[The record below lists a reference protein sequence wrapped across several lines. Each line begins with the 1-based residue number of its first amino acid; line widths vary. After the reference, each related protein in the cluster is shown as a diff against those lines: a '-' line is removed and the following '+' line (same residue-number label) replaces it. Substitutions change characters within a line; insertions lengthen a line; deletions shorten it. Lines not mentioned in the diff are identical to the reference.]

1 MPLHAT
7 FMVTGEV
14 ATASGR
20 ADGDEMD
27 VDAPSTA
34 IGSTSLSCVIVDE
47 SNLEDV
53 KASFSSLRSCH
64 IYSLSLSAQTVSG
77 NNKTNVSVRDLDS
90 TSKFDELR
98 KLGKVLGS
106 SVTGPRKAVK
116 RIDEKPLQP
125 TPSSSKLIGKDTPKP
140 VVPEP
145 VQKVSPL
152 AKEKPKATG
161 KLDWSNAKV
170 KGASSS
176 KPSPTPAKE
185 EAKKPAEKATKS
197 FFKKETIAKE
207 RISSLPDL
215 KGKYK
220 ESGTKDVKKEPSPVP
235 VKGPSAR
242 VKKGAIVSDDDEDD
256 DVKPRKN
263 RLRKRLSSVELEA
276 SDSEADKSLRAMMDI
291 DDSEVIRVSKSNAT
305 AIPKSEDPPE
315 SDSATQD
322 TEEPSQLVDTPMDE
336 DSDPAPKVKPRKR
349 KEKKVVPVGRN
360 GLKKKRILKSRSM
373 TDAKGYWATED
384 YSSYESVDEEEDDSA
399 KDKPSNSKANAKE
412 PAKPVKKGPAVK
424 SQREPERSAP
434 SKGTKQSGDLKRK
447 ASAGGNQKSL
457 MNFFANK

>member
-1 MPLHAT
+1 
-7 FMVTGEV
+7 
-14 ATASGR
+14 
-20 ADGDEMD
+20 
-27 VDAPSTA
+27 
-34 IGSTSLSCVIVDE
+34 
-47 SNLEDV
+47 
-53 KASFSSLRSCH
+53 
-64 IYSLSLSAQTVSG
+64 
-77 NNKTNVSVRDLDS
+77 
-90 TSKFDELR
+90 
-98 KLGKVLGS
+98 
-106 SVTGPRKAVK
+106 
-116 RIDEKPLQP
+116 
-125 TPSSSKLIGKDTPKP
+125 
-140 VVPEP
+140 
-145 VQKVSPL
+145 
-152 AKEKPKATG
+152 
-161 KLDWSNAKV
+161 
-170 KGASSS
+170 
-176 KPSPTPAKE
+176 
-185 EAKKPAEKATKS
+185 
-197 FFKKETIAKE
+197 
-207 RISSLPDL
+207 
-215 KGKYK
+215 
-220 ESGTKDVKKEPSPVP
+220 VP

-322 TEEPSQLVDTPMDE
+322 TEELSQLVDTPMDE

-399 KDKPSNSKANAKE
+399 KDKPSNSKAKAKE
-412 PAKPVKKGPAVK
+412 PAKPAKKGPAVK
-424 SQREPERSAP
+424 NQREPEGSAP